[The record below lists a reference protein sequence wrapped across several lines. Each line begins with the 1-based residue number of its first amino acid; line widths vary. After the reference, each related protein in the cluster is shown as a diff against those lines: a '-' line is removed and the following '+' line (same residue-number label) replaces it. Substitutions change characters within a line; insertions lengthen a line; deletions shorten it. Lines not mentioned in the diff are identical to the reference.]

1 MDTNL
6 NINLTPDVINE
17 LQEEPDADRQ
27 SIMLIRHGDDMARD
41 NLIRRYQGFVYNKT
55 RPYFLMG
62 ADREDL
68 AQEGMLGLVQA
79 IKSYDLSK
87 DVPFKTFADIC
98 ITRRICTAVKTYGRQ
113 KHSPLNSSFSLNQPS
128 YGDEDDRETIETIN
142 TGIVQDPVD
151 TITTKE
157 TFKMVEQKLKKLLSP
172 FEQNVYYL
180 QLYEGLSYEQIA
192 VRLDSHTKAVDNAIQ
207 RIRKKVSKHI
217 SIDDEKEM

>member
-1 MDTNL
+1 MDPNL
-6 NINLTPDVINE
+6 SQDIINE
-17 LQEEPDADRQ
+17 IQEEPDSDRQ
-27 SIMLIRHGDDMARD
+27 SIILIRHGDELARD

-87 DVPFKTFADIC
+87 DVSFKSFADIC
-98 ITRRICTAVKTYGRQ
+98 ITRRICTAVKTYGRH

-128 YGDEDDRETIETIN
+128 YGEEGDKETLETID

-157 TFKMVEQKLKKLLSP
+157 TFKMVEEKLRKILSP

-192 VRLDSHTKAVDNAIQ
+192 ARLDSHTKAVDNAIQ
-207 RIRKKVSKHI
+207 RIRKKVAKHI
-217 SIDDEKEM
+217 NINDEKEI

>member
-1 MDTNL
+1 MDPTLNPNL
-6 NINLTPDVINE
+6 NQDVVNE
-17 LQEEPDADRQ
+17 LQEEPDIDRQ
-27 SIMLIRHGDDMARD
+27 SIILIRNGDDFARD

-87 DVPFKTFADIC
+87 DVPFKTFADVC
-98 ITRRICTAVKTYGRQ
+98 VTRRICTAVKTYGRH

-142 TGIVQDPVD
+142 TGIVQDPIE
-151 TITTKE
+151 TITTRE
-157 TFKMVEQKLKKLLSP
+157 TFKMVEQKLKKILSP

-192 VRLDSHTKAVDNAIQ
+192 VRLNSHTKAVDNAIQ
-207 RIRKKVSKHI
+207 RIRKKISKHI
-217 SIDDEKEM
+217 NIDDEKEI